1 VYPSKPYLLVSRT
14 GAKEKPIDTSIVYLP
29 DRTKVIYAKPR
40 SGFGSANLTMTLAG
54 GQMTSFGQQTDTKIP
69 ELITS
74 LAGMITARAGAEK
87 LLAEA
92 GAIKDGFRE
101 EAAPSTKESAAIVL
115 GVSKEILQK
124 ATPSGL
130 PGLDDKLT
138 KLKSIAQALASAGA
152 ILADGGKVLMANEQ
166 YETVRV
172 QAEELSKFPAPT
184 GSTPLDESL
193 RIVRGWAARLNKIHT
208 STTPEEPTLPAF
220 ELYEILQQADGTTE
234 LRRVEA
240 P

>member
-1 VYPSKPYLLVSRT
+1 MEAQFLKLAVVFSITAVLGGCAGITFYSDPELKNQTGIPVYPSKPYLLVSRT

-40 SGFGSANLTMTLAG
+40 SGFGSANLTMALAG

-87 LLAEA
+87 TLAEA
-92 GAIKDGFRE
+92 RAIEDGFRE
-101 EAAPSTKESAAIVL
+101 EAAPSAKVSSKLVL
-115 GVSKEILQK
+115 SLSKDILQK

-130 PGLDDKLT
+130 PGLLDSELR

-152 ILADGGKVLMANEQ
+152 ILADPAKAPMAK
-166 YETVRV
+166 R
-172 QAEELSKFPAPT
+172 S
-184 GSTPLDESL
+184 
-193 RIVRGWAARLNKIHT
+193 I
-208 STTPEEPTLPAF
+208 
-220 ELYEILQQADGTTE
+220 
-234 LRRVEA
+234 
-240 P
+240 